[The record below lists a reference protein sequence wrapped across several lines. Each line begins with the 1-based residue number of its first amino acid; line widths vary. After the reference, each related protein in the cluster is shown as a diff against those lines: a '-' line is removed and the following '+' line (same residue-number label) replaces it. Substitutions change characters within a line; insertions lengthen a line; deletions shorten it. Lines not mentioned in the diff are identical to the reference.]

1 METVWAQALGS
12 SRSDRLGWE
21 RVVNKGDR
29 GAAREE
35 GRKSRE
41 YSASEARG
49 GKF

>member
-1 METVWAQALGS
+1 MKTVWARQVRMG
-12 SRSDRLGWE
+12 

-29 GAAREE
+29 GAARED

-49 GKF
+49 GMCR